1 MSLADEMLE
10 TAKYLLRQNSNKPT
24 DAAIRRSIS
33 TAYYALFH
41 RLIEAATGRLVTDA
55 SQQTALARTFAHTTM
70 KRVCESVRDAK
81 LSFLG
86 STVPD
91 ELKQLATTFV
101 ELQEQRHDAD
111 YNRARTFTK
120 AEARE
125 FVKRVE
131 RAFGF
136 WDIVQ
141 PTPAAGP
148 FLLLLL
154 LGEPKAR

>member
-1 MSLADEMLE
+1 MSLADDLLD
-10 TAKYLLRQNSNKPT
+10 TAKYLLRQNNNKPS

-41 RLIEAATGRLVTDA
+41 RLIEAATGHLVADA
-55 SQQTALARTFAHTTM
+55 NQQVTLARTFAHTTM
-70 KRVCESVRDAK
+70 KRVCEAVRDDK
-81 LSFLG
+81 LPFLG
-86 STVPD
+86 STVPA
-91 ELKQLATTFV
+91 ELKQLATTFA

-111 YNRARTFTK
+111 YSRSRTFTK
-120 AEARE
+120 ADARG

-131 RAFGF
+131 EAVGLWRS
-136 WDIVQ
+136 VQ
-141 PTPAAGP
+141 TTPIAGP